1 MYNFRVAGI
10 IMRMILL
17 GAPGAGKGTQAK
29 LICDKYNISH
39 LSTGDIFRMN
49 ISTSTP
55 LGVQAKE
62 YIDKGQLVPDELTIQ
77 VVKDRL
83 MKEDCKNGFLL
94 DGFPRTVF
102 QAEELDKFL
111 QDINHNLDI
120 VLLIDVPSEFIVERN
135 VGRRICSSCGSS
147 YHIKFNPPVEL
158 GTCNSCGGKLIQRND
173 DNEETVVKR
182 LSVYASQTHP
192 LIDYYKTNHSLSTVD
207 GRDDILTVS
216 KNILALLGN

>member
-1 MYNFRVAGI
+1 
-10 IMRMILL
+10 MRIILL

-29 LICDKYNISH
+29 LICEKYNIPH

-49 ISTSTP
+49 ISTKTT
-55 LGVQAKE
+55 LGVEAKK
-62 YIDKGQLVPDELTIQ
+62 YIDKGQLVPDALTIQ

-83 MKEDCKNGFLL
+83 MEPDCKKGFLL

-102 QAEELDKFL
+102 QAEELSKFL
-111 QDINHNLDI
+111 ETTDSRLDV
-120 VLLIDVPSEFIVERN
+120 VLLIDVPKEFIIERN
-135 VGRRICSSCGSS
+135 IGRRICSSCGVS
-147 YHIKFNPPVEL
+147 YHIKFNPPKKL
-158 GTCNSCGGKLIQRND
+158 GSCDFCNGKLIQRND
-173 DNEETVVKR
+173 DNEETVKER
-182 LSVYASQTHP
+182 LNVYTTQTHP

>member
-1 MYNFRVAGI
+1 MKI
-10 IMRMILL
+10 ILL

-29 LICDKYNISH
+29 LICEKYNITH

-49 ISTSTP
+49 ISTCTP
-55 LGVQAKE
+55 LGVEAKK

-102 QAEELDKFL
+102 QAEELGKFL
-111 QDINHNLDI
+111 QSINNTLDV
-120 VLLIDVPSEFIVERN
+120 VLLIDVPNEFIVERN
-135 VGRRICSSCGSS
+135 TGRRICSSCGSS
-147 YHIKFNPPVEL
+147 YHIKFNPPEEL
-158 GTCNSCGGKLIQRND
+158 DICNLCGKKLIQRND
-173 DNEETVVKR
+173 DYEETIKER
-182 LSVYASQTHP
+182 LNVYTNQTHP
-192 LIDYYKTNHSLSTVD
+192 LIDYYETNHSLAVVD

-216 KNILALLGN
+216 KNIFLILEK